1 MNLVITHTAI
11 RRGRRQVLEAGHVTA
26 ALPTAI
32 AVVGINGSGKSSLF
46 MRLTDTLSTAGSA
59 SLTIDG
65 RRASVAYV
73 PQTPA
78 LPGWLGAGHV
88 AELCGLSFGTLVDG
102 MPGLHLA
109 EIGREK
115 ASALSVG
122 QKQALA
128 IALALGREA
137 DVTILDEPFAALDF
151 RRRIGALDMLRQ
163 RKEAGRAIL
172 LTSQSAADL
181 VDLCDRFIVIRD
193 GRYLFVGTRAELAG
207 SAGNAVPPDA
217 GTPGGHEHPDDRLVE
232 RPSDERVPP
241 HDRLVERRLLELLT
255 MPVPAME
262 VPIHSR

>member
-1 MNLVITHTAI
+1 MKLEITHTVI
-11 RRGRRQVLEAGHVTA
+11 RRGRRTVLESGHVMA

-46 MRLTDTLSTAGSA
+46 MRLTDTLAGVGSA
-59 SLTIDG
+59 SMTIDG

-78 LPGWLGAGHV
+78 LPGWLRAGHM
-88 AELCGLSFGTLVDG
+88 AELYGLSFDALVAG

-109 EIGREK
+109 EIGRER
-115 ASALSVG
+115 AAALSVG
-122 QKQALA
+122 QRQALA

-151 RRRIGALDMLRQ
+151 RRRIGTLAMLRQ
-163 RKEAGRAIL
+163 WKDAGRAIL
-172 LTSQSAADL
+172 LSSQSAADL

-193 GRYLFVGTRAELAG
+193 SRYVFIGTRAELVGTTAEADQPRTG
-207 SAGNAVPPDA
+207 SRS
-217 GTPGGHEHPDDRLVE
+217 GGRARPDDTLVE
-232 RPSDERVPP
+232 Q
-241 HDRLVERRLLELLT
+241 RLLELLT

-262 VPIHSR
+262 VPNHSS

>member
-1 MNLVITHTAI
+1 MRLEITHTVI
-11 RRGRRQVLEAGHVTA
+11 RRGRRTVLEPGHLTA
-26 ALPTAI
+26 ALPSAI

-46 MRLTDTLSTAGSA
+46 MRLTDTLAGAGSA
-59 SLTIDG
+59 SMTIDG

-88 AELCGLSFGTLVDG
+88 AELCGLSFDALAAG

-115 ASALSVG
+115 AAALSVG
-122 QKQALA
+122 QRQSLA

-137 DVTILDEPFAALDF
+137 DVTILDEPFSALDF
-151 RRRIGALDMLRQ
+151 RRRIGTLDMLRQ
-163 RKEAGRAIL
+163 WKDAGRAIL
-172 LTSQSAADL
+172 LSSQSAADL

-193 GRYLFVGTRAELAG
+193 SRYVFSGTRAELAG
-207 SAGNAVPPDA
+207 SRADADPPRAGSR
-217 GTPGGHEHPDDRLVE
+217 TGGHEHPDDRLVE
-232 RPSDERVPP
+232 Q
-241 HDRLVERRLLELLT
+241 RLLELLT

-262 VPIHSR
+262 VPNRSS

>member
-1 MNLVITHTAI
+1 MRLEITHTVV
-11 RRGRRQVLEAGHVTA
+11 RRGRRTVLEPGRLTA
-26 ALPTAI
+26 ALPCAI

-46 MRLTDTLSTAGSA
+46 MRLTDTLAGVGSA
-59 SLTIDG
+59 AMTIDG

-88 AELCGLSFGTLVDG
+88 AELCGLSFDALAAG

-115 ASALSVG
+115 AAALSVG
-122 QKQALA
+122 QRQALA

-137 DVTILDEPFAALDF
+137 DVTILDEPFSALDF
-151 RRRIGALDMLRQ
+151 RRRIGTLDMLRQ
-163 RKEAGRAIL
+163 WKDAGRAIL
-172 LTSQSAADL
+172 LSSQSAADL

-193 GRYLFVGTRAELAG
+193 SRYVFVGTRAELAG
-207 SAGNAVPPDA
+207 SPADANPPR
-217 GTPGGHEHPDDRLVE
+217 GGSRSGGSRSGGREHPDDRRVE
-232 RPSDERVPP
+232 Q
-241 HDRLVERRLLELLT
+241 RLLELLT

-262 VPIHSR
+262 VPNRSS

>member
-1 MNLVITHTAI
+1 MRLEITHTVI
-11 RRGRRQVLEAGHVTA
+11 RRGRRTVLEPGHLTA
-26 ALPTAI
+26 ALPSAI

-46 MRLTDTLSTAGSA
+46 MRLTDTLAGAGSA
-59 SLTIDG
+59 SMTIDG

-88 AELCGLSFGTLVDG
+88 AELCGLSFNALAAG

-115 ASALSVG
+115 AAALSVG
-122 QKQALA
+122 QRQSLA

-137 DVTILDEPFAALDF
+137 DVTILDEPFSALDF
-151 RRRIGALDMLRQ
+151 RRRIGTLDMLRQ
-163 RKEAGRAIL
+163 WKDAGRAIL
-172 LTSQSAADL
+172 LSSQSAADL

-193 GRYLFVGTRAELAG
+193 SRYVFSGTRAELAG
-207 SAGNAVPPDA
+207 NGADADPPRAV
-217 GTPGGHEHPDDRLVE
+217 GRTGGHEHPDDRLVE
-232 RPSDERVPP
+232 Q
-241 HDRLVERRLLELLT
+241 RLLELLT

-262 VPIHSR
+262 VPNRTS